1 MSDVHEQHELEALK
15 SWWKANG
22 LAVLTGGV
30 LAVSSLFAWQSWQS
44 YQRSNAEAA
53 SHLYESL
60 RAPDA
65 QADFGNVAREA
76 RRLMVEFPDSTY
88 AVGAAFMLAK
98 HHVAKADWVEAESN
112 LNWVMTHATEDHWR
126 AVATVRLARVLVEQD
141 KTTEALTVLAKGY
154 DTLPA
159 SFKGMA
165 DYLSGMALKQKGD
178 EPAAQAA
185 FKKAQANPDLPM
197 SVRSL
202 SQLWLDDLTQAAQ

>member
-15 SWWKANG
+15 SWWKTNG
-22 LAVLTGGV
+22 FAVLTGSL
-30 LAVSSLFAWQSWQS
+30 LAVSSLFAWQSWQG

-65 QADFGNVAREA
+65 QSDFGNVAREA
-76 RRLMVEFPDSTY
+76 RRLMVDFPDSTY

-98 HHVAKADWVEAESN
+98 HHVSKGDWAEAESN
-112 LNWVMTHATEDHWR
+112 LMWVMTHSSEEHWR
-126 AVATVRLARVLVEQD
+126 AVASVRMARVLIEQD
-141 KTTEALTVLAKGY
+141 KTTEALAVLTKAY
-154 DTLPA
+154 PQLPS

-185 FKKAQANPDLPM
+185 FKKAQANPDLPL

>member
-22 LAVLTGGV
+22 LAVITGSV
-30 LAVSSLFAWQSWQS
+30 LAVSSLLAWQGWQD
-44 YQRSNAEAA
+44 YQQTKAEAA

-76 RRLMVEFPDSTY
+76 RRLMVEFPDTTY

-98 HHVAKADWVEAESN
+98 HHVEKADWAEAEHQ
-112 LNWVMTHATEDHWR
+112 LNWVISHASEDHWR
-126 AVATVRLARVLVEQD
+126 AVATIRLARVLIEQD
-141 KTTEALTVLAKGY
+141 KTTEALATLSKGY
-154 DTLPA
+154 DALPA

-165 DYLSGMALKQKGD
+165 DYLSGMAQKQKGD
-178 EPAAQAA
+178 ESAAQAA

-202 SQLWLDDLTQAAQ
+202 SQLWLDDLTQAVQ